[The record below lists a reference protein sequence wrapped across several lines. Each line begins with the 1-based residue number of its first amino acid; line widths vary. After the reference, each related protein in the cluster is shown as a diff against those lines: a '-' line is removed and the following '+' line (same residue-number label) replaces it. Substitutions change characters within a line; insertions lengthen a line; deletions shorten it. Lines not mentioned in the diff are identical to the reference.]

1 MLTSNQNDTTSVLY
15 IKCSI
20 VIAIKNVGKIRLN
33 RFEKKL
39 VAVGLF
45 DKEKPIP
52 IPDKKRKTST
62 PAHRFKQRE
71 VIPRA

>member
-20 VIAIKNVGKIRLN
+20 AIAIKNVGKIRLN

-39 VAVGLF
+39 AAEGLF

-52 IPDKKRKTST
+52 IPDKKEKRLHL
-62 PAHRFKQRE
+62 PIHRPIM
-71 VIPRA
+71 V